1 MNRIYLKARAKI
13 NLTLNV
19 LEKRPDNYHNI
30 ESVFQKISLY
40 DELFIKKNDNDCLYL
55 ECNLKE
61 LENQSN
67 ILNKTFNALKKE
79 FPQISGVNVK
89 LVKHIPL
96 QAGLGGGSTDC
107 ASFILGMNSLFN
119 LNASEEKLVEIGKS
133 LGADVVPCMYNL
145 VKSEGIGD
153 IVTKLKSNLTYYI
166 LLMKPNYECNT
177 RIMYEKL
184 DSNPNL
190 VQKYNTNDVINVLKN
205 GNITD
210 LQGKLYNVFE
220 NVIEEKD
227 ELNKIKNDFLF
238 SGAIDTLLSGSGSC
252 IYGIYET
259 KKDANKAFDY
269 LKSKYNCKIYK
280 CISCN

>member
-67 ILNKTFNALKKE
+67 ILYKTFNALKKE
-79 FPQISGVNVK
+79 FPKISGVNVK

-96 QAGLGGGSTDC
+96 QSGLGGGSTDC

-190 VQKYNTNDVINVLKN
+190 VQKYNTNDVINILKN

-227 ELNKIKNDFLF
+227 ELNNIKNDFLF

-269 LKSKYNCKIYK
+269 LKNKYNCKIYK

>member
-67 ILNKTFNALKKE
+67 ILYKTFNALKKE
-79 FPQISGVNVK
+79 FPKISGVNVK

-119 LNASEEKLVEIGKS
+119 LNASEEKLIEIGKS

-220 NVIEEKD
+220 NVIEEKE
-227 ELNKIKNDFLF
+227 ELNKIKNDFLS

>member
-55 ECNLKE
+55 ECNFKE

-67 ILNKTFNALKKE
+67 ILYKTFNALKKE
-79 FPQISGVNVK
+79 FPKISGVNVK

-119 LNASEEKLVEIGKS
+119 LNASEEKLIEIGKI

-190 VQKYNTNDVINVLKN
+190 VQKYNTNDVINILKN

-227 ELNKIKNDFLF
+227 ELNKIKNDFLS

>member
-79 FPQISGVNVK
+79 FPKISGVNVK

-190 VQKYNTNDVINVLKN
+190 VQKYNTNDVINILKN

-238 SGAIDTLLSGSGSC
+238 SGAIGTLLSGSGSC

>member
-1 MNRIYLKARAKI
+1 M
-13 NLTLNV
+13 
-19 LEKRPDNYHNI
+19 
-30 ESVFQKISLY
+30 
-40 DELFIKKNDNDCLYL
+40 
-55 ECNLKE
+55 KE
-61 LENQSN
+61 LENKSN
-67 ILNKTFNALKKE
+67 ILNKTFKKKKKE
-79 FPQISGVNVK
+79 FPKISGVNVK

-133 LGADVVPCMYNL
+133 LGADIVQCMYNL

-190 VQKYNTNDVINVLKN
+190 VQKYNTNDVKN
-205 GNITD
+205 N
-210 LQGKLYNVFE
+210 
-220 NVIEEKD
+220 
-227 ELNKIKNDFLF
+227 
-238 SGAIDTLLSGSGSC
+238 
-252 IYGIYET
+252 
-259 KKDANKAFDY
+259 
-269 LKSKYNCKIYK
+269 
-280 CISCN
+280 

>member
-67 ILNKTFNALKKE
+67 ILYKTFNALKKE

-227 ELNKIKNDFLF
+227 ELNKIKNDFLS

>member
-1 MNRIYLKARAKI
+1 
-13 NLTLNV
+13 
-19 LEKRPDNYHNI
+19 
-30 ESVFQKISLY
+30 
-40 DELFIKKNDNDCLYL
+40 
-55 ECNLKE
+55 
-61 LENQSN
+61 
-67 ILNKTFNALKKE
+67 
-79 FPQISGVNVK
+79 
-89 LVKHIPL
+89 
-96 QAGLGGGSTDC
+96 
-107 ASFILGMNSLFN
+107 
-119 LNASEEKLVEIGKS
+119 
-133 LGADVVPCMYNL
+133 
-145 VKSEGIGD
+145 
-153 IVTKLKSNLTYYI
+153 
-166 LLMKPNYECNT
+166 
-177 RIMYEKL
+177 MYEKL

-190 VQKYNTNDVINVLKN
+190 VQKYNTNDVINILKN

>member
-145 VKSEGIGD
+145 VKSEGSGD

-190 VQKYNTNDVINVLKN
+190 VQKYNTNDVINILKN

>member
-79 FPQISGVNVK
+79 FPKISGVNVK

-190 VQKYNTNDVINVLKN
+190 VQKYNTNDVINILKN

-227 ELNKIKNDFLF
+227 ELNKIKNDFLS

-269 LKSKYNCKIYK
+269 LKSNYNCKIYK

>member
-67 ILNKTFNALKKE
+67 ILYKTFNALKKE
-79 FPQISGVNVK
+79 FPKISGVNVK

-190 VQKYNTNDVINVLKN
+190 VQKYNTNDVINILKN

-220 NVIEEKD
+220 NVIEEKE
-227 ELNKIKNDFLF
+227 ELNKIKNDFLS

>member
-67 ILNKTFNALKKE
+67 ILYKTFNALKKE

-145 VKSEGIGD
+145 VKSEGSGD

-190 VQKYNTNDVINVLKN
+190 VQKYNTNDVINILKN

>member
-79 FPQISGVNVK
+79 FPKISGVNVK

-190 VQKYNTNDVINVLKN
+190 VQKYNTNDVINILKN

>member
-79 FPQISGVNVK
+79 FPKISGVNVK

-190 VQKYNTNDVINVLKN
+190 VQKYNTNDVINILKN

-210 LQGKLYNVFE
+210 LQGKLYNVVE

>member
-67 ILNKTFNALKKE
+67 ILYKTFNALKKE
-79 FPQISGVNVK
+79 FPKISGVNVK

-119 LNASEEKLVEIGKS
+119 LNASEEKLIEIGKS

-190 VQKYNTNDVINVLKN
+190 VQKYNTNDVINILKN

-220 NVIEEKD
+220 NVIEEKE
-227 ELNKIKNDFLF
+227 ELNKIKNDFLS

>member
-190 VQKYNTNDVINVLKN
+190 VQKYNTNDVINILKN

-238 SGAIDTLLSGSGSC
+238 SGAIDTLLSGAGSC

>member
-79 FPQISGVNVK
+79 FPKISGVNVK

-190 VQKYNTNDVINVLKN
+190 VQKYNTNDVINILKN

-252 IYGIYET
+252 IYDSYET

>member
-67 ILNKTFNALKKE
+67 ILYKTFNALKKE
-79 FPQISGVNVK
+79 FPKISGVNVK

-119 LNASEEKLVEIGKS
+119 LNASEEKLIEIGKG

-190 VQKYNTNDVINVLKN
+190 VQKYNTNDVINILKN

-220 NVIEEKD
+220 NVIEEKE
-227 ELNKIKNDFLF
+227 ELNKIKNDFLS

-280 CISCN
+280 CISYN

>member
-79 FPQISGVNVK
+79 FPKISGVNVK

-190 VQKYNTNDVINVLKN
+190 VQKYNTNDVINILKN

-227 ELNKIKNDFLF
+227 ELNKIKNDFLS

>member
-119 LNASEEKLVEIGKS
+119 LNASEEKLVEVGKS

-145 VKSEGIGD
+145 VKSEGSGD

-190 VQKYNTNDVINVLKN
+190 VQKYNTNDVINILKN

>member
-79 FPQISGVNVK
+79 FPKISGVNVK

-227 ELNKIKNDFLF
+227 ELNKIKNDFLS

>member
-190 VQKYNTNDVINVLKN
+190 VQKYNTNDVINILKN

>member
-119 LNASEEKLVEIGKS
+119 LNASEEKLIEIGKG

-145 VKSEGIGD
+145 VKSEGSGD

-190 VQKYNTNDVINVLKN
+190 VQKYNTNDVINILKN

-280 CISCN
+280 CISYN

>member
-227 ELNKIKNDFLF
+227 ELNKIKNDFLS

>member
-79 FPQISGVNVK
+79 FPKISGVNVK

-184 DSNPNL
+184 DSNPKL

-220 NVIEEKD
+220 NVIEEKE
-227 ELNKIKNDFLF
+227 ELNKIKNDFLS

>member
-190 VQKYNTNDVINVLKN
+190 VQKYNTNDVINILKN

-227 ELNKIKNDFLF
+227 ELNKIKNDFLS

>member
-1 MNRIYLKARAKI
+1 MNRIYLKGRAKI

-79 FPQISGVNVK
+79 FPKISGVNVK

-190 VQKYNTNDVINVLKN
+190 VQKYNTNDVINILKN